1 MGPIEAFGADRRRL
15 AGKRK
20 VVDYTVWMRFPATG
34 GVADFRA
41 RAVSIRAVD
50 RANTYDPTYRPAI
63 MLRRPRIIFC
73 GPFETSFII
82 FCVCSNCA
90 RS

>member
-20 VVDYTVWMRFPATG
+20 VVDYTVRMRFPATG
-34 GVADFRA
+34 GGR
-41 RAVSIRAVD
+41 RLSGQGSKHSRGD
-50 RANTYDPTYRPAI
+50 RVNTYDPTYRPAI